1 MRQGLGRVQVG
12 LAAMLGAGVVG
23 WAGGAAAQGADNHAA
38 ATALVG
44 QLEHDTAHAGVTA
57 GAVESAKAALERA
70 TRLRAAG
77 DEPHA
82 RAADGLAM
90 EWAQTARDFAKAAD
104 AETTAADL
112 RRKAVDAQDQLE
124 RTKALV
130 EEGIIR
136 VGRLQAE
143 LQEAERTPHPNRVAV
158 EAHEGDPPVKK
169 KGGAKRHPVAAEP
182 KKPSKAGGAP

>member
-1 MRQGLGRVQVG
+1 MRQALGRIRVG
-12 LAAMLGAGVVG
+12 LAVMLGAGVVG
-23 WAGGAAAQGADNHAA
+23 WAGSAAAQGADDHAA
-38 ATALVG
+38 AMALVG
-44 QLEHDTAHAGVTA
+44 QLEHDAAHAAVTG
-57 GAVESAKAALERA
+57 GAVEKAKGALERA

-82 RAADGLAM
+82 RAADGLAI
-90 EWAQTARDFAKAAD
+90 EWAQTARDLAKAAD

-112 RRKAVDAQDQLE
+112 RHKAVDAQAQLE

-130 EEGIIR
+130 EEGITR

-143 LQEAERTPHPNRVAV
+143 LQEAEKTPHPDRVAV
-158 EAHEGDPPVKK
+158 EAHEGDPPAKK
-169 KGGAKRHPVAAEP
+169 KGGAKKHAPAADP